1 MSLDKILTLVVYL
14 IISFFLFYIG
24 KIAYR
29 LFHPNFDINS
39 ELVEKDNFAFAL
51 SYTGYFIGLVIVIG
65 GSIIGQSEGLIEDLT
80 DILIYGIL
88 SIILLNFSIFVNDR
102 FILRKFSVTK
112 EIIDDQNAGTGVVE
126 AAICISSGLIIFSAV
141 SGEGG
146 SIFTAVGYWIIGL
159 VVMVIVSIIYNLMT
173 PYDIHEHIEQD
184 NVAVGIG
191 FAGALIAIGNIIRA
205 ALMGDFFNWIDTLN
219 DIWLPLIIGLIFLP
233 IVRLLADKILLPG
246 RKLTD
251 EIINQEKPNHGA
263 AIIEAFAYIGSSM
276 FITWSL

>member
-29 LFHPNFDINS
+29 LFHPRFDINS
-39 ELVEKDNFAFAL
+39 ELVEKDNLAFAL
-51 SYTGYFIGLVIVIG
+51 SYTGYFIGLVIIIG
-65 GSIIGQSEGLIEDLT
+65 GSIIGRSEGLIEDLT

-159 VVMVIVSIIYNLMT
+159 VVMVIVSFIYNLMT

-205 ALMGDFFNWIDTLN
+205 ALMGDFFNWTDTLN
-219 DIWLPLIIGLIFLP
+219 DIWLPLLIGLIFLP
-233 IVRLLADKILLPG
+233 IVRLLADKVLLPG

>member
-29 LFHPNFDINS
+29 LFHPRFDINS
-39 ELVEKDNFAFAL
+39 ELVEKDNLAFAL
-51 SYTGYFIGLVIVIG
+51 SYTGYFIGLVIIIG
-65 GSIIGQSEGLIEDLT
+65 GSIIGRSEGLIEDLT

-159 VVMVIVSIIYNLMT
+159 VVMVIVSFIYNLMT

-191 FAGALIAIGNIIRA
+191 FAGALVAIGNIIRA
-205 ALMGDFFNWIDTLN
+205 ALMGDFFNWTDTLN
-219 DIWLPLIIGLIFLP
+219 DIWLPLLIGLIFLP
-233 IVRLLADKILLPG
+233 IVRLLADKVLLPG

>member
-29 LFHPNFDINS
+29 LFHPRFDINS
-39 ELVEKDNFAFAL
+39 ELVEKDNLAFAL
-51 SYTGYFIGLVIVIG
+51 SYTGYFIGLVIIIG
-65 GSIIGQSEGLIEDLT
+65 GSIIGRSEGLIEDLT

-191 FAGALIAIGNIIRA
+191 FAGALVAIGNIIRA
-205 ALMGDFFNWIDTLN
+205 ALMGDFFNWTDTLN
-219 DIWLPLIIGLIFLP
+219 DIWLPLIIGLMFLP
-233 IVRLLADKILLPG
+233 IVRLLADKVLLPG

>member
-29 LFHPNFDINS
+29 LFHPRFDINS
-39 ELVEKDNFAFAL
+39 ELVEKDNLAFAL
-51 SYTGYFIGLVIVIG
+51 SYTGYFIGLVIIIG
-65 GSIIGQSEGLIEDLT
+65 GSIIGRSEGLIEDLT

-159 VVMVIVSIIYNLMT
+159 VVMVIVSFIYNLMT

-191 FAGALIAIGNIIRA
+191 FAGALVAIGNIIRA
-205 ALMGDFFNWIDTLN
+205 ALMGDFFNWTDTLN
-219 DIWLPLIIGLIFLP
+219 DIWLPLIIGLMFLP
-233 IVRLLADKILLPG
+233 IVRLLADKVLLPG

>member
-29 LFHPNFDINS
+29 LFHPRFDINS
-39 ELVEKDNFAFAL
+39 ELVEKDNLAFAL
-51 SYTGYFIGLVIVIG
+51 SYTGYFIGLVIIIG
-65 GSIIGQSEGLIEDLT
+65 GSIIGRSEGLIEDLT

-159 VVMVIVSIIYNLMT
+159 VVMVIVSFIYNLMT

-205 ALMGDFFNWIDTLN
+205 ALMGDFFNWTDTLN
-219 DIWLPLIIGLIFLP
+219 DIWLPLIIGLMFLP
-233 IVRLLADKILLPG
+233 IVRLLADKVLLPG

>member
-29 LFHPNFDINS
+29 LFHPRFDINS
-39 ELVEKDNFAFAL
+39 ELVEKDNLAFAL
-51 SYTGYFIGLVIVIG
+51 SYTGYFIGLVIIIG
-65 GSIIGQSEGLIEDLT
+65 GSIIGRSEGLIEDLT

-205 ALMGDFFNWIDTLN
+205 ALMGDFFNWTDTLN
-219 DIWLPLIIGLIFLP
+219 DIWLPLIIGLMFLP
-233 IVRLLADKILLPG
+233 IVRLLADKVLLPG